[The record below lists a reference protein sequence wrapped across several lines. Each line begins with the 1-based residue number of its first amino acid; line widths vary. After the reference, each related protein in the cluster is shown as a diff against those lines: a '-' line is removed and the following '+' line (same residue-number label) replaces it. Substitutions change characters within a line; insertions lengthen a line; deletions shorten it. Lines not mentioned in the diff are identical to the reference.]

1 MKLMYMMNPQNCACR
16 GSAVEISSREVAGFG
31 VPSWFGRASR
41 PLERMSGWVPPLD
54 VAEDADNL
62 MVQVELPGMRKE
74 DIDLSLHEGVLTIT
88 GERRAESGTDEKRYY
103 LNERFSGQFRRS
115 VMLPKAVKAEATAAT
130 YENGVLTITLP
141 KTDAAKPRRI
151 KVSAD

>member
-1 MKLMYMMNPQNCACR
+1 MKLMYLVNPRNCGC
-16 GSAVEISSREVAGFG
+16 GESAAEVSSREAAGSV
-31 VPSWFGRASR
+31 VPGWFGRAGT
-41 PLERMSGWVPPLD
+41 PLVRMSGWVPSLD
-54 VAEDADNL
+54 VSEDADNL

-74 DIDLSLHEGVLTIT
+74 DIDLSLNEGVLTIT
-88 GERRAESGTDEKRYY
+88 GERQAESETNEKRYY

-130 YENGVLTITLP
+130 YQNGVLTVTLP

-151 KVSAD
+151 NVSAD